1 MAKEKT
7 TAQTAPRTKKGGE
20 PEQKKLPYEELE
32 KIASQCYA
40 ENERLKKTIQEMSR
54 RLQGYETSDFYARLD
69 WLWRVITL
77 EGSDEVFGEEFYAK
91 TVNEFK
97 LLMTPPQQPQEEEK
111 S

>member
-20 PEQKKLPYEELE
+20 PEQKKLSYEELE

-40 ENERLKKTIQEMSR
+40 ENEHLKKTVSELNR

-77 EGSDEVFGEEFYAK
+77 EGSEEVFGEEFFDK
-91 TVNEFK
+91 TVDEFK
-97 LLMTPPQQPQEEEK
+97 VLMTPPQQPQGEEK